1 MAKKRLDGVSNVARG
16 ITAKKHLEATL
27 SLKSALIDLS
37 AEAIFAWDLDRGIVE
52 WNMGSERLYGYSRA
66 EAIGRV
72 SHELLATIHPV
83 SVNALLARLEEHRQW
98 SGELRH
104 HTRDGLN

>member
-1 MAKKRLDGVSNVARG
+1 MAKKRLDGTSKVARD
-16 ITAKKHLEATL
+16 ITAQKHLEATL

-37 AEAIFAWDLDRGIVE
+37 EDAILAWDLDRGIIE
-52 WNMGSERLYGYSRA
+52 WNMGSERLYGYSRD

-72 SHELLATIHPV
+72 SHELLTTIHPV
-83 SVNALLARLEEHRQW
+83 SMHAILERLSERHQW

-104 HTRDGLN
+104 HTR